1 MAAHRDRA
9 ACWRHAL
16 VSRFVIVLAALI
28 LSGCFYS
35 EQPLIGR
42 FGAEFPL
49 PDGYYT
55 HTPYLTDGTPFDQPM
70 WRGEIR
76 RRGASY
82 HSEVPDFPH
91 ENVRLRELAPGIYV
105 AMKPDDDNWVYGLVW
120 IYHGGIVTYHQP
132 SCAELEQAVLD
143 DYDVTQM
150 EGEAGYCRVNDWDR
164 LSGILLSYLE
174 AVGEVRIDG
183 VYRLIS
189 E

>member
-1 MAAHRDRA
+1 MSRLAP
-9 ACWRHAL
+9 

-35 EQPLIGR
+35 ERPLIGR

-49 PDGYYT
+49 PDGFYT

-70 WRGEIR
+70 WRGEVR

-82 HSEVPDFPH
+82 HSEVVDFPH
-91 ENVRLRELAPGIYV
+91 ENVRLRQLSPGIFV
-105 AMKPDDDNWVYGLVW
+105 AMKPDENNWVYGLVW
-120 IYHGGIVTYHQP
+120 VYPGIITYHQP

-143 DYDVTQM
+143 DYDVTQT
-150 EGEAGYCRVNDWDR
+150 EGEAGYCKVNDWDR

-174 AVGEVRIDG
+174 AVGDPRIDG
-183 VYRLIS
+183 VYRLVAAP